1 LAGADDSG
9 AVMATSVKRKLAAIL
24 YADVVGYSRMMGADE
39 VGTHNR
45 LVAYRQVIA
54 SLIDSHS
61 GRIVGTAG
69 DAVLADFPS
78 VVETLA
84 AAVEIQEALG
94 ERNAELLAEQRL
106 DFRIGINLG
115 DVIVDNDDIFGDGVN
130 VAARIEELA
139 EPGGI
144 AVSGA
149 VFDQVRNKSGY
160 SFHDRG
166 AHRVKN
172 IAEPVRVY
180 SVGRGAQKVVLR
192 AARPLDRR
200 AVVPPALVALVAVIA
215 AAAFLWLWKSP
226 DSLQDNDAPSIAG
239 QTARVDR
246 PTIAVLPFENR
257 SGDADEDYF
266 SDGATEDVIASL
278 GRFPDLLVLSWS
290 AVAPYKDRSVEP
302 KELSRDLNVRY
313 VVGGTLQR
321 AGDRLR
327 VTVQLTDA
335 EQGVLLWSER
345 YDEDLSDIFEVQDR
359 IARQVVGALAVLVT
373 DLETQRAL
381 ERPTE
386 DLGAYELVLRAR
398 ELLRRVER
406 DPNLEARGMFQQASA
421 LDTDY
426 SEAYVGEGRTHL
438 NDFLYGWT
446 EWPDRALAHAGELA
460 RQAIKHDE
468 RNASAHVL
476 LADVL
481 LFQRDFDRSQEQ
493 VERALS
499 LNPNDAMGH
508 AILGKLM
515 LYTGR
520 SEKAIASLELA
531 LRLDPRPDAWWVEN
545 LARAYYLLGED
556 RETVRVRDRFGELI
570 EEHPTGPAILAAAY
584 GQLGE
589 TDAAAEMLARL
600 ERVSPFFDADT
611 FARNLSAGPEDEAR
625 LLEGLRK
632 AGLDAN
638 Q

>member
-1 LAGADDSG
+1 
-9 AVMATSVKRKLAAIL
+9 MATSTKRKLAAIL

-54 SLIDSHS
+54 LLIGNHS

-69 DAVLADFPS
+69 DAILADFPS
-78 VVETLA
+78 VVEALA
-84 AAVEIQEALG
+84 AAVEIQAALG
-94 ERNAELLAEQRL
+94 ERNAQLPAEQRL

-115 DVIVDNDDIFGDGVN
+115 DVIVDNEDIFGDGVN

-160 SFHDRG
+160 SFRDRG

-172 IAEPVRVY
+172 IAEPVRIY
-180 SVGRGAQKVVLR
+180 SIGAGAQSIAPR
-192 AARPLDRR
+192 RRTPFDRR
-200 AVVPPALVALVAVIA
+200 AAVGSALFVLVAVA
-215 AAAFLWLWKSP
+215 AAAALFWLWRP
-226 DSLQDNDAPSIAG
+226 PEVLPADEAPSIVGEAS
-239 QTARVDR
+239 RVDR

-257 SGDADEDYF
+257 GGEPDEDYF
-266 SDGATEDVIASL
+266 SDGVTEDVIASL
-278 GRFPDLLVLSWS
+278 GRFSDLLVLSWN
-290 AVAPYKDRSVEP
+290 AVAPYRDRSVEP
-302 KELSRDLNVRY
+302 KQLSRDLNVRY

-321 AGDRLR
+321 GGDRLR

-345 YDEDLSDIFEVQDR
+345 YDEPLRDIFEVQDR
-359 IARQVVGALAVLVT
+359 IARQVVGALAVRVS

-381 ERPTE
+381 EKPTG
-386 DLGAYELVLRAR
+386 DLGAYDLVLRAR

-406 DPNLEARGMFQQASA
+406 DPNLQARGMFQQASA
-421 LDTDY
+421 LDPDY
-426 SEAYVGEGRTHL
+426 GEAYVGEGRTHL

-446 EWPDRALAHAGELA
+446 EWPDRAIERAGDLA
-460 RQAIKHDE
+460 REAVALDE

-481 LFQRDFDRSQEQ
+481 LFQRAFDRSHEEI
-493 VERALS
+493 ERALA
-499 LNPNDAMGH
+499 LNPNDATGH

-520 SEKAIASLELA
+520 PEEAAASLELA
-531 LRLDPRPDAWWVEN
+531 LRLDPRPVAWWVEN
-545 LARAYYLLGED
+545 LARAYYFLGKD
-556 RETVRVRDRFGELI
+556 REAVRVRDRFGELI

-584 GQLGE
+584 GQLGAA
-589 TDAAAEMLARL
+589 DAAAEMLTRL
-600 ERVSPFFDADT
+600 RRVTPFFDAES
-611 FARNLSAGPEDEAR
+611 FARNLSAKPEHEAR
-625 LLEGLRK
+625 LLDGLRK
-632 AGLDAN
+632 AGLDATE
-638 Q
+638 